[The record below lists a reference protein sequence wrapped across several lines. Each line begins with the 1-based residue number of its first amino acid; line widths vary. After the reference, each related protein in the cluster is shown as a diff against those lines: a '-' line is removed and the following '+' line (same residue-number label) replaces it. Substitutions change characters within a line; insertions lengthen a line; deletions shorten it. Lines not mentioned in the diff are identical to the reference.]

1 MSFCTWIEAPHVGIP
16 HRITAAIKR
25 ETLVST
31 HTVDES
37 MKQKQFFPCGRSRR
51 EFIWQMGGGFAGLAL
66 ADLLTGDHFFQK
78 HAVADGLCDELGPL
92 AVKQPHF
99 KPRAKSCIFLM
110 MNGAPSQVDTFD
122 YKPELE
128 KYAGKQLPADKK
140 YINSGGRKV
149 GYLTPAW
156 RKFRPGG
163 ESGLLI
169 SDYFPHVRQH
179 ADKLCV
185 LNSCHTDSHAHGSAL
200 VAMNTGKTQVGRP
213 SLGSWSVYGLGSENS
228 DLPGYVVMLDKRG
241 GPISGQPNW
250 ASGFMPGNFSG
261 TLFRPAGDPILDLS
275 GPAHLTGKAQREQL
289 DLLAAINQQHLAE
302 RPGGDELAARI
313 SSYELAYR
321 MQSATPE
328 AVDLSKETTETLKMY
343 GVGEQ
348 PTDEYGRNCLIA
360 RRLVERGVR
369 FIQLYS
375 GGGHLEET
383 WDAHAG
389 IESNHGQHAPE
400 VDQPIAALLTDLEQ
414 RSLLQDTLVIWGGE
428 FGRMPFSEGKD
439 AAGRNHNP
447 YGFSMWM
454 AGGGVK
460 GGMNFGSTDEF
471 GFEAVENKVHLHD
484 LHATIL
490 HLLGLDHELLTYFHQ
505 GRDESLTD
513 VGGSVIHDIIA

>member
-1 MSFCTWIEAPHVGIP
+1 MSNT
-16 HRITAAIKR
+16 
-25 ETLVST
+25 S
-31 HTVDES
+31 
-37 MKQKQFFPCGRSRR
+37 QYPCGQTRR
-51 EFIWQMGGGFAGLAL
+51 QFVWQMGHGFVGLAMT
-66 ADLLTGDHFFQK
+66 DLLTR
-78 HAVADGLCDELGPL
+78 DGFLGGLARAAQPEPALNPL
-92 AVKQPHF
+92 APKPPQI
-99 KPRAKSCIFLM
+99 KPRAKACIFLT

-122 YKPELE
+122 YKPALE
-128 KYAGKQLPADKK
+128 KYAGQPLPPDRN

-163 ESGLLI
+163 ESGLLV
-169 SDYFPHVRQH
+169 SDYFPNVRKH

-200 VAMNTGKTQVGRP
+200 VAMNTGKTLIGRP
-213 SLGSWSVYGLGSENS
+213 SLGGWAVYGLGSENE
-228 DLPGYVVMLDKRG
+228 DLPGYVVILDKRG

-250 ASGFMPGNFSG
+250 GSGFMPATYSG
-261 TLFRPAGDPILDLS
+261 TLFRPVGDPILDLR
-275 GPAHLTGKAQREQL
+275 GPPHMTRKAQRAQL
-289 DLLAAINQQHLAE
+289 DFLAELNQQHLDAHPDG
-302 RPGGDELAARI
+302 RELAARI
-313 SSYELAYR
+313 NSYELAYR

-328 AVDLSKETTETLKMY
+328 AVDLSQETQSTLDMY
-343 GVGEQ
+343 GVGRE

-389 IESNHGQHAPE
+389 IESNHGQHGAE
-400 VDQPIAALLTDLEQ
+400 VDQPISALLTDLKQ
-414 RSLLQDTLVIWGGE
+414 RSLLDDTLVIWGGE

-439 AAGRNHNP
+439 APGRNHNP
-447 YGFSMWM
+447 YGFSMWL

-460 GGMNFGSTDEF
+460 GGMNYGKTDEF
-471 GFEAVENKVHLHD
+471 GFEAVEDKVHLHD

-490 HLLGLDHELLTYFHQ
+490 HIMGLDHELLTYFHQ
-505 GRDESLTD
+505 GREESLTD
-513 VGGSVIHDIIA
+513 VGGNVVHDVLA